1 MVAPS
6 TRVRSLSVAVPS
18 ATSQLEFLQNVQAVL
33 EDGQFV
39 ATYKFAL
46 LVALADL
53 AVESGVVD
61 DVPCPILLTDIAGK
75 FVEYYWQQV
84 APFAGARNAE
94 ALAQNSGH
102 QASVVSLLVAER
114 QRANTLAQLRADV
127 KRWRSIVARIARTVR
142 EMPLHRLQVVAG
154 QLRPFMYEH
163 DDCPTRIVLKPGVA
177 YHLRRFHPLVTG
189 LARDRWMA
197 QIRRFPANL
206 YAIGQTQDLET
217 FLFGADRSR
226 IARHLPLL
234 RVLQRESCLYCG
246 SRLHEGD
253 AQVDHFVPWSLHRFD
268 ALPNLVAAHAHCNRD
283 KRDLLAAESHLERW
297 VERNELL
304 GRKAGGAQ
312 DASAGV
318 TDHDPGPAVRIAAW
332 AYGRA
337 FDIQAAVWIKERRT
351 EVLSGAFRAMLGG

>member
-1 MVAPS
+1 MPI
-6 TRVRSLSVAVPS
+6 PS

-53 AVESGVVD
+53 AVESGVAD
-61 DVPCPILLTDIAGK
+61 DAACPIPLTNIAAK
-75 FVEYYWQQV
+75 FVEYYWQQA
-84 APFAGARNAE
+84 APFAGARDAE
-94 ALAQNSGH
+94 VLVQNNGR
-102 QASVVSLLVAER
+102 QASVVTLLASER
-114 QRANTLAQLRADV
+114 QRVNTLAQLRADAR
-127 KRWRSIVARIARTVR
+127 RWRSIVSKVARIVR
-142 EMPLHRLQVVAG
+142 VMPLYRLQFVAG

-163 DDCPTRIVLKPGVA
+163 DDDVTRIVLKRGVA

-197 QIRRFPANL
+197 QIRRLPANL

-217 FLFGADRSR
+217 FLFGADRLP

-234 RVLQRESCLYCG
+234 HRHQRGICLYCG
-246 SRLHEGD
+246 NRLHDGEG
-253 AQVDHFVPWSLHRFD
+253 QVDHFVPWSLHRFD

-297 VERNELL
+297 VERNGLL
-304 GRKAGGAQ
+304 ARTNPSEAEPDSGPYA
-312 DASAGV
+312 
-318 TDHDPGPAVRIAAW
+318 HDPGAAYRIAAW

-337 FDIQAAVWIKERRT
+337 FDIRAAVWIQGRRT
-351 EVLSGAFRAMLGG
+351 ETLSGAFRSMLGG

>member
-1 MVAPS
+1 MP
-6 TRVRSLSVAVPS
+6 VPS

-53 AVESGVVD
+53 AVESGVTD
-61 DVPCPILLTDIAGK
+61 DAPCPILLTDIAAK
-75 FVEYYWQQV
+75 FVEYYWQQA

-94 ALAQNSGH
+94 VLAQNSGK
-102 QASVVSLLVAER
+102 QAAVVNLLVAER
-114 QRANTLAQLRADV
+114 QHVNTLAQLRADAR
-127 KRWRSIVARIARTVR
+127 RWRPLVARIVRTIR
-142 EMPLHRLQVVAG
+142 EMPLYRLQLVAG
-154 QLRPFMYEH
+154 QLRPFMYAH
-163 DDCPTRIVLKPGVA
+163 DDDATRIVLKHGVA

-197 QIRRFPANL
+197 QIRRIPANL
-206 YAIGQTQDLET
+206 YAIGQAQDLEG
-217 FLFGADRSR
+217 FLFGAERLP

-234 RVLQRESCLYCG
+234 RERQRGFCLYCG
-246 SRLHEGD
+246 GRLHEGD

-283 KRDLLAAESHLERW
+283 KRDLLAAEVHLERW
-297 VERNELL
+297 VERNDLL
-304 GRKAGGAQ
+304 GRGAHA
-312 DASAGV
+312 ASAADSGIP
-318 TDHDPGPAVRIAAW
+318 DHDPGPAHRIAAW

-337 FDIQAAVWIKERRT
+337 FDIQAAVWIRGRQT
-351 EVLSGAFRAMLGG
+351 GTLSGAFRSMLAG

>member
-1 MVAPS
+1 
-6 TRVRSLSVAVPS
+6 VAVPS

-53 AVESGVVD
+53 AVESGVAD
-61 DVPCPILLTDIAGK
+61 DAPCPIPLTDIAAK

-94 ALAQNSGH
+94 VLAQNNGR

-114 QRANTLAQLRADV
+114 QRANTLSQVRADAT
-127 KRWRSIVARIARTVR
+127 RWRSIVARVARTIR
-142 EMPLHRLQVVAG
+142 DMPLHRLQVVAG
-154 QLRPFMYEH
+154 QVRPFMYEH
-163 DDCPTRIVLKPGVA
+163 DDDATRVVLKPGVA
-177 YHLRRFHPLVTG
+177 YNLRRFHPLVTG

-197 QIRRFPANL
+197 LIRRIPANL
-206 YAIGQTQDLET
+206 YAIGQAQDLET
-217 FLFGADRSR
+217 FLFGADRAP
-226 IARHLPLL
+226 IARHLPVL
-234 RVLQRESCLYCG
+234 RRNQQGFCLYCG

-253 AQVDHFVPWSLHRFD
+253 SQVDHFVPWSLHRFD

-297 VERNELL
+297 VERNDLL
-304 GRKAGGAQ
+304 GRRASTAPESESGA
-312 DASAGV
+312 A
-318 TDHDPGPAVRIAAW
+318 DHDPGPAYRIATW

-337 FDIQAAVWIKERRT
+337 FDIKAAVWIKGRQT
-351 EVLSGAFRAMLGG
+351 ETLSGTFRSMLGG

>member
-1 MVAPS
+1 MAI
-6 TRVRSLSVAVPS
+6 PS
-18 ATSQLEFLQNVQAVL
+18 ANSQLEFLQNVQAVL

-61 DVPCPILLTDIAGK
+61 DAPCPILLTDIAAK

-84 APFAGARNAE
+84 APFAGARDAE
-94 ALAQNSGH
+94 VLAQNSGR

-114 QRANTLAQLRADV
+114 QRATSLAQMRADAS
-127 KRWRSIVARIARTVR
+127 RWRSIVTRIARTVR
-142 EMPLHRLQVVAG
+142 DMPLYRLQIVAG
-154 QLRPFMYEH
+154 QVRPFMYEH
-163 DDCPTRIVLKPGVA
+163 DDDATRIVLKPGVA

-197 QIRRFPANL
+197 QIRRIPANL
-206 YAIGQTQDLET
+206 YAIGQAQDLET
-217 FLFGADRSR
+217 FLFGADRAP
-226 IARHLPLL
+226 IARYLPLL
-234 RVLQRESCLYCG
+234 REHQRGYCLYCG
-246 SRLHEGD
+246 GHLHEGD

-297 VERNELL
+297 VERNDVLA
-304 GRKAGGAQ
+304 RKASTERNIGAP
-312 DASAGV
+312 ATGHA
-318 TDHDPGPAVRIAAW
+318 PGPAHRIAAW

-337 FDIQAAVWIKERRT
+337 FDIQAAVWIKGRET
-351 EVLSGAFRAMLGG
+351 GTLSGAFRSMLGG

>member
-1 MVAPS
+1 MP
-6 TRVRSLSVAVPS
+6 VPS
-18 ATSQLEFLQNVQAVL
+18 ATSQLDFLQNVQAVL

-53 AVESGVVD
+53 AVESGVAD
-61 DVPCPILLTDIAGK
+61 DAPCPILLTDIAAK

-84 APFAGARNAE
+84 APFAGASNPE
-94 ALAQNSGH
+94 VLAQNSGR
-102 QASVVSLLVAER
+102 QASVASLLVAER
-114 QRANTLAQLRADV
+114 QRANTLAQLRVDAN
-127 KRWRSIVARIARTVR
+127 RWRSIVARVARTIR
-142 EMPLHRLQVVAG
+142 EMPLYRLQIVAG
-154 QLRPFMYEH
+154 KLRPFMYEH
-163 DDCPTRIVLKPGVA
+163 DDDATRVVLKPGVA

-197 QIRRFPANL
+197 QIRRIPANL

-217 FLFGADRSR
+217 FLFGADRSP
-226 IARHLPLL
+226 IARHLPVL
-234 RVLQRESCLYCG
+234 RMHQRGLCLYCG

-297 VERNELL
+297 VERNDLL
-304 GRKAGGAQ
+304 RRKASADLDSPAGA
-312 DASAGV
+312 
-318 TDHDPGPAVRIAAW
+318 TDHDPDPAYRIAAW

-337 FDIQAAVWIKERRT
+337 FDIQAAVWIKGRQT
-351 EVLSGAFRAMLGG
+351 ETLSGAFRSMLGS